1 MRWVGQRLQ
10 LHLSLR
16 TTHIKLIFQELFGEQ
31 QGITIGANP
40 VHGLH
45 HMSAIVGRS
54 GIIVH
59 ILLKE
64 VICLAEIKVVSDVD
78 CDIDVID

>member
-1 MRWVGQRLQ
+1 
-10 LHLSLR
+10 
-16 TTHIKLIFQELFGEQ
+16 
-31 QGITIGANP
+31 
-40 VHGLH
+40 
-45 HMSAIVGRS
+45 MSAIVGRS

-78 CDIDVID
+78 CDIDVKD